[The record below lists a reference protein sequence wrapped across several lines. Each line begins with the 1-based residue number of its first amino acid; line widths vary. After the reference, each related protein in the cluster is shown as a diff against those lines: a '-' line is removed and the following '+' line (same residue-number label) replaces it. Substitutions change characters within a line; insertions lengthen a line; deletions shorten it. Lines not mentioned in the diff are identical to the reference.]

1 MFYSDLSN
9 PISTIPYFSPEI
21 LPLDNKGVH
30 LIICVHGLDGN
41 SGDLRL
47 IKTYLEL
54 CLPTSQLNFL
64 MSSSNH
70 SSTFDDIDVM
80 VKQLIE
86 EIDTHIE
93 RYDLK
98 IQRISFIGH
107 SLGNLIIRA
116 TVSHPNFTQYRQLL
130 HTYLSLSG
138 PHLGTLFNTSGL
150 VNMGL
155 FH

>member
-1 MFYSDLSN
+1 MFISDFST
-9 PISTIPYFSPEI
+9 PISPIPYFSQELIPFDSNGI
-21 LPLDNKGVH
+21 H

-54 CLPTSQLNFL
+54 CLPACQLDFL

-70 SSTFDDIDVM
+70 SSTFDDINLM
-80 VKQLIE
+80 VNQLIE

-93 RYDLK
+93 RYGLK
-98 IQRISFIGH
+98 TKRISFIGH

-116 TVSHPNFTQYRQLL
+116 SISDPRFEKYRKLL
-130 HTYLSLSG
+130 YTYLSLSG

-150 VNMGL
+150 VNTG
-155 FH
+155 

>member
-1 MFYSDLSN
+1 MFFSDFST
-9 PISTIPYFSPEI
+9 PISPIPYFPPESI
-21 LPLDNKGVH
+21 LIDDNGVH
-30 LIICVHGLDGN
+30 LIVCVHGLDGN
-41 SGDLRL
+41 SADLRL

-54 CLPTSQLNFL
+54 CLPTCHLEFL

-70 SSTFDDIDVM
+70 LSTFDDIDIM

-93 RYDLK
+93 RYDL
-98 IQRISFIGH
+98 QPRRISFVGH

-116 TVSHPNFTQYRQLL
+116 AVSDEHFQRYRPLL
-130 HTYLSLSG
+130 YTYLSLSG

-150 VNMGL
+150 VNAG
-155 FH
+155 

>member
-1 MFYSDLSN
+1 MFFSDFST
-9 PISTIPYFSPEI
+9 PISTIPYFSQESVS
-21 LPLDNKGVH
+21 LDSNGTH

-47 IKTYLEL
+47 MKTYLEL
-54 CLPTSQLNFL
+54 CLPTCQLDFL
-64 MSSSNH
+64 MSSANH
-70 SSTFDDIDVM
+70 SSTFDDIDIM

-93 RYDLK
+93 RYALK
-98 IQRISFIGH
+98 AKRISFIGH

-116 TVSHPNFTQYRQLL
+116 TVSHPRFERYRNLL
-130 HTYLSLSG
+130 YTYLSLSG

-150 VNMGL
+150 VNTG
-155 FH
+155 